1 MMACFLTHQIYI
13 LFFVKNRQINILIDV
28 VLLIKL
34 TYHFMHKIYQV
45 RIIPVLILMLLSTLS
60 QSQTNGFKVTLDAG
74 HGAHDFGAVY
84 EGRIEKNIALAIV
97 LKVGKI
103 LEATPQMQVN
113 YTRKTDVFIDL
124 IERANIA
131 NRFNA
136 NIFVSIHCNANRNTA
151 ADGTETYVMGLSKIA
166 SNLEAAKK
174 ENEVITLE
182 KDYKQKYEG
191 FDPNSPETM
200 IGMTLMQ
207 EEYLDNSIAL
217 ASKIEDSFADLG
229 KKVRGG
235 GVKQAPFMVLHKAY
249 MPRVL
254 IETGFISNT
263 IEGNLLNSEEGQN
276 EIAKAIS
283 GAIIR
288 YKKEYFGGGELEVNE
303 ELPSQKMQEV
313 VVTETVIIAK
323 TNTPAKVAEQT
334 EIKKLML
341 TGVSIFKVQ
350 LLATQKSIALIPQ
363 NFKGLQN
370 VSVVY
375 ENNFYK
381 YTYGETANYDDAK
394 RHLQEA
400 ISKGYNTAYLIAF
413 KDGEK
418 INIQDAI
425 K

>member
-1 MMACFLTHQIYI
+1 
-13 LFFVKNRQINILIDV
+13 
-28 VLLIKL
+28 
-34 TYHFMHKIYQV
+34 MHKIYKIK
-45 RIIPVLILMLLSTLS
+45 IIVTFILMVISASVFS
-60 QSQTNGFKVTLDAG
+60 QSTTFRVTLDAG

-103 LEATPQMQVN
+103 LEATPQMQIN

-151 ADGTETYVMGLSKIA
+151 ADGTETYVMGLSKVA
-166 SNLEAAKK
+166 SNLAAAQK
-174 ENEVITLE
+174 ENSVITLE

-207 EEYLDNSIAL
+207 EEYLDNSISL
-217 ASKIEDSFADLG
+217 ASKIEDAFADLG
-229 KKVRGG
+229 KKIRGG

-276 EIAKAIS
+276 EIAKAIAD
-283 GAIIR
+283 AIVS
-288 YKKEYFGGGELEVNE
+288 YKKEYYGNGEIEITG
-303 ELPSQKMQEV
+303 ELPSQKINEKP
-313 VVTETVIIAK
+313 IPD
-323 TNTPAKVAEQT
+323 NTPVRPKITTPSEEPILT
-334 EIKKLML
+334 KKPVEDN
-341 TGVSIFKVQ
+341 GKPIFKVQ
-350 LLATQKSIALIPQ
+350 LSATIKKVELSPS
-363 NFKGLQN
+363 NFNGLKN
-370 VSVVY
+370 ISVSF
-375 ENNFYK
+375 ENNVYK
-381 YTYGETANYDDAK
+381 YMYGETTDYNEAK
-394 RHLQEA
+394 QDLQEA
-400 ISKGYNTAYLIAF
+400 KRKGYNTAFLIAY
-413 KDGEK
+413 KNGEK
-418 INIQDAI
+418 INVQDAI